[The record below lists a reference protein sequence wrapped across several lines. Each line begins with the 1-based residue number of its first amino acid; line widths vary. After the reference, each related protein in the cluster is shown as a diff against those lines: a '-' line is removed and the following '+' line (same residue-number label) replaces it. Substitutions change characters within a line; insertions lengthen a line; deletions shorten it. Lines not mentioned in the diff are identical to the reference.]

1 MPPLLA
7 ILAVLLALVPRT
19 PAQDT
24 LAVTPLARAA
34 ASEQYDGLGK
44 ALSGMIVSDLSTVPG
59 LRLVERDRL
68 DAVLAEIDLAQSGF
82 LDEKTAQKLG
92 KGVGAQ
98 LVLTGSFSV
107 VGEVFLMDARIVRV
121 QSGEIVKAADAS
133 GKANEFVAVEK
144 SLVESLLS
152 GLAIQLDA
160 GHRRKLML
168 QAPTEQFTAF
178 AAYGEGLARKEEG
191 QLDAARQAFAKAV
204 EEDPQFAEAR
214 AALDGLVSLVAD
226 EKQAR
231 LDAAKQI
238 TDQRYARLLADAPD
252 ERTRP
257 ANFVDD
263 SYSLG
268 LFALRL
274 AVLEGEGLD
283 CQRYDEMLH
292 YLDRAGWQIV
302 VPPRKEK
309 EGVFSYE
316 LSRLATAYGLDT
328 YVPRPDLPPRLRD
341 SPITRASSLWQRT
354 DRSFFAPQNWRDP
367 QHTLYD
373 SLRACYTPADRL
385 KQLDRV
391 IVKLSASPAGS
402 VRTGNG
408 DSALTILEWYQ
419 LAWARTRA
427 EYLGANDEL
436 RKRTAALL
444 AARPNDKGDMLRAVE
459 DVLFLAKLH
468 ADHEARRF
476 RQTPETL
483 YAYMTALRDGDGKI
497 LNLDA
502 PLCGMVYLEGKSS
515 AADWVARYDAAVVP
529 GDTWLPNHIDGAGTR
544 WAISRDLGC
553 QKRLPARFKDYDQ
566 IVEFVRAAGPRVS
579 AEKKADPSCARDVAQ
594 LALMEN
600 GPALVAQNPAAAS
613 AMANQAMWFYYG
625 LVTDGCLA
633 E

>member
-1 MPPLLA
+1 MPLAALL
-7 ILAVLLALVPRT
+7 VLLHVFARAAL
-19 PAQDT
+19 AQDT
-24 LAVTPLARAA
+24 LAITPLSRAA

-44 ALSGMIVSDLSTVPG
+44 ALSGMLVSDLSTVPA

-68 DAVLAEIDLAQSGF
+68 DAVLAEINLAKSGF

-107 VGEVFLMDARIVRV
+107 VGEAFLMDARIVRV

-133 GKANEFVAVEK
+133 GKATEFVAVEK
-144 SLVESLLS
+144 ELVESLLT
-152 GLAIQLDA
+152 GLAIQLGA
-160 GHRRKLML
+160 GDRRKLML

-191 QLDAARQAFAKAV
+191 KLDQARQAFAKAV

-214 AALDGLVSLVAD
+214 AALDGLASLVAD

-231 LDAAKQI
+231 IDAAKQV
-238 TDQRYARLLADAPD
+238 TDQRYARVLADAPD

-257 ANFVDD
+257 KDFVDD
-263 SYSLG
+263 MHTLG

-292 YLDRAGWQIV
+292 YLDRIGWQIKE
-302 VPPRKEK
+302 PPRREK

-316 LSRLATAYGLDT
+316 LSHLATAYDLAT
-328 YVPRPDLPPRLRD
+328 YVPRPDLPARLRD
-341 SPITRASSLWQRT
+341 STSSRASAPWYRGE
-354 DRSFFAPQNWRDP
+354 RSFFIPENWREP
-367 QHTLYD
+367 KHSLYD
-373 SLRACYTPADRL
+373 SITACYAPAERL
-385 KQLDRV
+385 KQFDRV
-391 IVKLSASPAGS
+391 IAKLSASPAGS
-402 VRTGNG
+402 VKTGN
-408 DSALTILEWYQ
+408 DTAALTLTEWYQ

-436 RKRTAALL
+436 KKRTAALL
-444 AARPNDKGDMLRAVE
+444 AARPNDKGEMLQAVE
-459 DVLFLAKLH
+459 TVLTLAKNH
-468 ADHEARRF
+468 ADHETRRF
-476 RQTPETL
+476 HQTPETL
-483 YAYMTALRDGDGKI
+483 YAYMKALRDGDGAI

-502 PLCGMVYLEGKSS
+502 PLCGMVYMEGKSS
-515 AADWVARYDAAVVP
+515 AADWVARYDAAVAT
-529 GDTWLPNHIDGAGTR
+529 GDTWLPNHVDGAGTR

-553 QKRLPARFKDYDQ
+553 QKRLPARFKDYAA
-566 IVEFVRAAGPRVS
+566 IVAFVHAAGPRVS
-579 AEKKADPSCARDVAQ
+579 AEKKSDPTCARDVAN
-594 LALMEN
+594 LANVDN
-600 GPALVAQNPAAAS
+600 GPALVAQNPAAAP
-613 AMANQAMWFYYG
+613 AMANQALWLYYG
-625 LVTDGCLA
+625 LISDGCLT